1 MFSREIQRYQWSTLR
16 CASPTGAAVVP
27 VDLQR
32 LATATTR
39 EMALD
44 AYWCIDHVVSR
55 QGALYEA
62 AIPTTICA
70 LSALQHSTPIG
81 RIWLLEL
88 LTIIGN
94 GEASSE
100 ELAVGNTTIVEVCMR
115 EVCRGAAIY
124 FHLLEHGIP
133 EEREGC
139 VDLLSLCCYHDP
151 SLKSRVVWWF
161 THLLTQEL
169 PPEEYHSIEANLHDI
184 LDHVLEPMEH

>member
-1 MFSREIQRYQWSTLR
+1 MFSREIQRYEWSTLR
-16 CASPTGAAVVP
+16 CASPTGAAGIP
-27 VDLQR
+27 IDLQQ

-44 AYWCIDHVVSR
+44 AYWRIDHVVSR
-55 QGALYEA
+55 QGALYEV

-100 ELAVGNTTIVEVCMR
+100 ELAVGNTTIVEICMQ
-115 EVCRGAAIY
+115 EVCRGIAIY

-133 EEREGC
+133 EERVGC

-151 SLKSRVVWWF
+151 SLKSRVIWWF
-161 THLLTQEL
+161 KQLLTEKMS
-169 PPEEYHSIEANLHDI
+169 PEEHQSIEENLHDI
-184 LDHVLEPMEH
+184 LDHVPDLMEH